1 MRLNSKKQR
10 DHAGFSVELI
20 CRTIMSHSPDGEWN
34 SEWNDALRYLQ
45 AAQEILE
52 RTGFYSDEYDSTAAA
67 Y

>member
-1 MRLNSKKQR
+1 MRLNSKKDR
-10 DHAGFSVELI
+10 DNAGFSVELI
-20 CRTIMSHSPDGEWN
+20 CRTIMSHSPNGEW
-34 SEWNDALRYLQ
+34 SPEWNEALRHLQ